1 VRQREH
7 RACDNRPV
15 QRLLNFWSEGL
26 RVLSLAIER
35 VGRGRN
41 D

>member
-1 VRQREH
+1 M
-7 RACDNRPV
+7 
-15 QRLLNFWSEGL
+15 QRLLNFWAESI